1 MLKVAILDDYQNV
14 SHEFVDL
21 KKLSGK
27 YEFKIFSEPFIDEAD
42 AIEQLSDFEALLI
55 MRERT
60 PITKNL
66 IDNLNDL
73 KFIITSG
80 SRNKAIDLVAAKKR
94 KIIVCGT
101 EINFTPTSELTW
113 GLILGLARNFKEE
126 IDNMYQGYWQTT
138 IGFELKGK
146 ILGLIG
152 LGRVG
157 SEVAKIGKAF
167 GMQVMAWSENLNLDT
182 CKELDVLPC
191 SKEDLLQNSDFIS
204 IHVQG
209 GERYKELIKLK
220 ELDMMKKTAFL
231 INTSRGSIIN
241 EDDLIIALSTNVIA
255 GAGLDVYEKEPLPEN
270 NKLRFLPNALLMPHV
285 GYVTAENYNIFYTQ
299 MIENLEASVDGKPIR
314 VINNDQK

>member
-14 SHEFVDL
+14 SQEFVDL

-27 YEFKIFSEPFIDEAD
+27 YDFKIFDKPFIDEAD

-66 IDNLNDL
+66 IDNLNKL
-73 KFIITSG
+73 KYILTSG
-80 SRNKAIDLVAAKKR
+80 TRNRAVDLQAAKKR
-94 KIIVCGT
+94 RIIVCGT

-167 GMQVMAWSENLNLDT
+167 GMQVIAWSENLNLDT

-191 SKEDLLQNSDFIS
+191 SKEDILKTSDFLS

-209 GERYKELIKLK
+209 GERYNELIKLK

-241 EDDLIIALSTNVIA
+241 EEDLIIALSTNVIT
-255 GAGLDVYEKEPLPEN
+255 GAGLDVYDKEPLPEN
-270 NKLRFLPNALLMPHV
+270 NKLRFLPNALLLPHV
-285 GYVTAENYNIFYTQ
+285 GYVTAENYSKFYTQ
-299 MIENLEASVDGKPIR
+299 MIEGLEACVAGKPIR
-314 VINNDQK
+314 VIE

>member
-1 MLKVAILDDYQNV
+1 MLKVAILDDYQNI
-14 SHEFVDL
+14 SQQFVDIE
-21 KKLSGK
+21 KLSGK

-42 AIEQLSDFEALLI
+42 AIEQLADFEALLI

-60 PITKNL
+60 PMTKNL
-66 IDNLNDL
+66 IDNLSKL

-80 SRNKAIDLVAAKKR
+80 LRNKSIDLETAKKR

-101 EINFTPTSELTW
+101 EINAHPTPELTW
-113 GLILGLARNFKEE
+113 ALILGLARNFKEE

-138 IGFELKGK
+138 LGVELKGK

-157 SEVAKIGKAF
+157 SQVAKIGKAF

-191 SKEDLLQNSDFIS
+191 SKEDLIKTSDFLS

-209 GERYKELIKLK
+209 GERYKDCITLK
-220 ELDMMKKTAFL
+220 EMDKMKKTSFL
-231 INTSRGSIIN
+231 INTSRGPIIN
-241 EDDLIIALSTNVIA
+241 EDDLIVALSTNEIA

-270 NKLRFLPNALLMPHV
+270 NKLRFLPNALLTPHI
-285 GYVTAENYNIFYTQ
+285 GYVTAENYSIFYTQ
-299 MIENLEASVDGKPIR
+299 MIEALEACVNGKPIR
-314 VINNDQK
+314 VIE

>member
-14 SHEFVDL
+14 SQEFVNL
-21 KKLSGK
+21 KNLSGK
-27 YEFKIFSEPFIDEAD
+27 YEFKIFSEPFLDEAD

-60 PITKNL
+60 AITKNL
-66 IDNLNDL
+66 INNLNDL

-80 SRNKAIDLVAAKKR
+80 MRNKSIDLETAKKKR
-94 KIIVCGT
+94 IIVSGT
-101 EINFTPTSELTW
+101 EININPTAELTW
-113 GLILGLARNFKEE
+113 ALILGLARNVKEE
-126 IDNMYQGYWQTT
+126 IDNMYQGYWQTS

-157 SEVAKIGKAF
+157 SQVAKIGKAF
-167 GMQVMAWSENLNLDT
+167 GMQVMVWSENLNLEK

-191 SKEDLLQNSDFIS
+191 NKDDILQNSDFIS

-255 GAGLDVYEKEPLPEN
+255 GVGLDVYEKEPLPEN
-270 NKLRFLPNALLMPHV
+270 NKLRFLPNALLLPHI
-285 GYVTAENYNIFYTQ
+285 GYVTAENYSIFYTQ
-299 MIENLEASVDGKPIR
+299 MIENLEACVNGKPIR
-314 VINNDQK
+314 VIE

>member
-21 KKLSGK
+21 KKLAGK
-27 YEFKIFSEPFIDEAD
+27 YEFKVFSEPFLDEAN
-42 AIEQLSDFEALLI
+42 AIEQLLNFEALLI

-60 PITKNL
+60 HITKNL
-66 IDNLNDL
+66 INNLKNL
-73 KFIITSG
+73 KYIITSG
-80 SRNKAIDLVAAKKR
+80 SRNKAIDLEAAKKR
-94 KIIVCGT
+94 GIIVSGT

-113 GLILGLARNFKEE
+113 ALILGLARNFKEE

-146 ILGLIG
+146 ILGLVG

-157 SEVAKIGKAF
+157 SQVAKIGKAF

-241 EDDLIIALSTNVIA
+241 EDDLIIALSTNVIS

-270 NKLRFLPNALLMPHV
+270 NKLRFLPNALLLPHI
-285 GYVTAENYNIFYTQ
+285 GYVTAENYSIFYTQ
-299 MIENLEASVDGKPIR
+299 MIENLEACTNDKPIR
-314 VINNDQK
+314 IIE

>member
-1 MLKVAILDDYQNV
+1 MLKVAILDDYQNI
-14 SHEFVDL
+14 SQEIVDL

-27 YEFKIFSEPFIDEAD
+27 YEFKIFNEPFSDETA
-42 AIEQLSDFEALLI
+42 AIEELLDFEALLI

-66 IDNLNDL
+66 IDNLNNL

-80 SRNKAIDLVAAKKR
+80 MRNKAIDLEAAKQR

-101 EINFTPTSELTW
+101 DINLTPTSELTW

-138 IGFELKGK
+138 VGFELKGK
-146 ILGLIG
+146 ILGLVG

-157 SEVAKIGKAF
+157 SAVAKIGKAF
-167 GMQVMAWSENLNLDT
+167 GMQVIAWSENLNLDT
-182 CKELDVLPC
+182 CKELNVLPC
-191 SKEDLLQNSDFIS
+191 SKEDLLKTSDFIS

-220 ELDMMKKTAFL
+220 ELDMMKTTAFL

-255 GAGLDVYEKEPLPEN
+255 GAGLDVYEKEPLPEG

-285 GYVTAENYNIFYTQ
+285 GYVTAENYSVFYTQ
-299 MIENLEASVDGKPIR
+299 MIEGLEACVVGKPLR
-314 VINNDQK
+314 VLE

>member
-14 SHEFVDL
+14 SQEFVDL

-27 YEFKIFSEPFIDEAD
+27 YEFKIFSEPFVDEAE
-42 AIEQLSDFEALLI
+42 AIEQLADFEALLI

-80 SRNKAIDLVAAKKR
+80 LRNKSIDLDAAEKR

-101 EINFTPTSELTW
+101 EMNTNPTPELTW
-113 GLILGLARNFKEE
+113 ALILGLARNFKEE
-126 IDNMYQGYWQTT
+126 FDNMYQGYWQTT

-157 SEVAKIGKAF
+157 SQVAKIGKAF
-167 GMQVMAWSENLNLDT
+167 GMEVMAWSENLNLDT

-191 SKEDLLQNSDFIS
+191 SKEDLIKNSDVIS

-209 GERYKELIKLK
+209 GERYKDCITIK
-220 ELDMMKKTAFL
+220 EFDQMKKTAL
-231 INTSRGSIIN
+231 LVNTSRGTIVN

-255 GAGLDVYEKEPLPEN
+255 GAGIDVYEKEPLSEG
-270 NKLRFLPNALLMPHV
+270 NKLRFLPNALLTPHI
-285 GYVTAENYNIFYTQ
+285 GYVTAENYNIIYTQ
-299 MIENLEASVDGKPIR
+299 MIEDLEACTNGKPIR
-314 VINNDQK
+314 VIEK

>member
-14 SHEFVDL
+14 SQEFVDL
-21 KKLSGK
+21 QKLSGK
-27 YEFKIFSEPFIDEAD
+27 YEFKIFSEPFLDEAD

-60 PITKNL
+60 LITKNL

-80 SRNKAIDLVAAKKR
+80 MRNNAIDLVAAKKK
-94 KIIVCGT
+94 KIIVSGT
-101 EINFTPTSELTW
+101 EININPTAELTW
-113 GLILGLARNFKEE
+113 ALILGLARNVKEE
-126 IDNMYQGYWQTT
+126 IDNMYQGYWQTS

-146 ILGLIG
+146 ILGLVG

-157 SEVAKIGKAF
+157 SQVAKIGKAF
-167 GMQVMAWSENLNLDT
+167 GMQVMAWSENLNLDN

-191 SKEDLLQNSDFIS
+191 SKEDLIQTSDFIS

-209 GERYKELIKLK
+209 GDRYKELIKLK
-220 ELDMMKKTAFL
+220 ELDSMKKTAFL

-241 EDDLIIALSTNVIA
+241 EDDLIIALSTNIIA
-255 GAGLDVYEKEPLPEN
+255 GVGLDVYKKEPLSEN
-270 NKLRFLPNALLMPHV
+270 NKLRFLPNALLLPHI
-285 GYVTAENYNIFYTQ
+285 GYVTVENYTTFYTQ
-299 MIENLEASVDGKPIR
+299 MIENLEACVNEKPIR
-314 VINNDQK
+314 VIE

>member
-14 SHEFVDL
+14 SQQFVDL
-21 KKLSGK
+21 EKLSGK
-27 YEFKIFSEPFIDEAD
+27 YEFKIFSEPFANEDD

-66 IDNLNDL
+66 IENLSKL

-80 SRNKAIDLVAAKKR
+80 LRNRSIDLDATKKR

-101 EINFTPTSELTW
+101 ESNIHPTPELTW
-113 GLILGLARNFKEE
+113 ALILGLARHLKEE

-138 IGFELKGK
+138 VGVELKGK

-157 SEVAKIGKAF
+157 SQVAKIGKAF
-167 GMQVMAWSENLNLDT
+167 GMQVMAWSENLDLNK
-182 CKELDVLPC
+182 CKELDVLPS
-191 SKEDLLQNSDFIS
+191 SKDDLIKNSDFLS

-209 GERYKELIKLK
+209 GEKYKDCITLK
-220 ELDMMKKTAFL
+220 ELDKMKKTAFL
-231 INTSRGSIIN
+231 INTSRGPIVN
-241 EDDLIIALSTNVIA
+241 EDDLIIALSTNEIA
-255 GAGLDVYEKEPLPEN
+255 GAALDVYEKEPLPEN
-270 NKLRFLPNALLMPHV
+270 NKLRFLPNALLTPHI
-285 GYVTAENYNIFYTQ
+285 GYVTAENYSIFYKQ
-299 MIENLEASVDGKPIR
+299 MIEALEACVNGKPIR
-314 VINNDQK
+314 VIK

>member
-14 SHEFVDL
+14 SHVFVDL

-27 YEFKIFSEPFIDEAD
+27 YEFKIFSEPFEDEAD
-42 AIEQLSDFEALLI
+42 AIEQLADFEALLI

-66 IDNLNDL
+66 IDNLNNL
-73 KFIITSG
+73 KYIITSG

-94 KIIVCGT
+94 KVVVCGT
-101 EINFTPTSELTW
+101 EIDFAGTTELTW

-126 IDNMYQGYWQTT
+126 IDNMYQGYWQST
-138 IGFELKGK
+138 IGLELKGK
-146 ILGLIG
+146 ILGLVG

-157 SEVAKIGKAF
+157 TQVAKIGKAF
-167 GMQVMAWSENLNLDT
+167 GMEVMAWSENLNLDT
-182 CKELDVLPC
+182 CKELGVLPC

-209 GERYKELIKLK
+209 GERYKDLIQLK
-220 ELDMMKKTAFL
+220 ELDMMKKSSFL

-255 GAGLDVYEKEPLPEN
+255 GAGLDVYEKEPLPEG

-285 GYVTAENYNIFYTQ
+285 GYVTAENYSVFYTQ
-299 MIENLEASVDGKPIR
+299 MIEGLEACVNHKPIR
-314 VINNDQK
+314 VIE